1 MGGRLLP
8 TKRAKTTLAHALTL
22 LALPGAAVL
31 GQQQDEV
38 QTPETEVIGHYET
51 GVGTTDA
58 ASAGAVTYKRVE
70 SRPLSRPG
78 EVMELVP
85 GLIISQHSGEG
96 KANQYYLRGYNLDHG
111 TDFAITL
118 DGMPVNMRTHAHGQ
132 GYADI
137 NFLIP
142 ELVERID
149 FRKGPYYAEEG
160 DFASAGAAH
169 LEYFSKLP
177 QAIGSVTIGTDSYQ
191 RAMAA
196 ASPQVGNGNL
206 LMAFEANHYDGPW
219 DLAQDLRKFNGVLR
233 YSQGDRRD
241 GFNVTFMGYDAQWN
255 STDQIPE
262 RAVNQGLIGLYG
274 NIDPTD
280 GGETQRYSLSTNIHR
295 ALGPGQASLDAYVI
309 RYKLDLFSNF
319 TYFLDD
325 PVNGDQF
332 HQADRRTVYGV
343 NPRYA
348 WATKLGGVDMTNT
361 VGLQFRYDD
370 IERVALYGTRERERI
385 ATFVDDKVKEASTGV
400 YIENAATW
408 TSWFR
413 SVLGVRYDYYTF
425 DVDANIPQNSG
436 KADDSIVSPKM
447 SLIFG
452 PWAKTEYFLNA
463 GYGFHS
469 NDARG
474 VTATVAPK
482 EFANG
487 NIVAIEPVTPL
498 VRTKGA
504 EIGVRTEAIRNLQS
518 SLALWYLKQDSELV
532 FSGDAGDTEASFPS
546 RRYGVEWIN
555 YWRPQRWLLVDAEL
569 AWTHARFTEANP
581 DNGGKYIPGALNT
594 VAQVGVTVD
603 NLGPWFGSVQLR
615 YFGPRPLIEDNSVR
629 SDPTTIT
636 NLRVGYIL
644 SKNFRVHLDVLNL
657 FDRKDHD
664 IDYYYPSC
672 LRNELGSAACP
683 LGGGGD
689 GINDIHFHP
698 VEPREFRLSLVGTF

>member
-1 MGGRLLP
+1 VRPLRGRGREALV
-8 TKRAKTTLAHALTL
+8 HALALVAMPMATAA
-22 LALPGAAVL
+22 LA
-31 GQQQDEV
+31 QQTDEV
-38 QTPETEVIGHYET
+38 KTPETEVIGHYET
-51 GVGTTDA
+51 GVGTSDA

-169 LEYFSKLP
+169 LEYFNKLP
-177 QAIGSVTIGTDSYQ
+177 AALGSITIGTDSYQ
-191 RAMAA
+191 RALAA

-206 LMAFEANHYDGPW
+206 LLAVEANHYDGPW
-219 DLAQDLRKFNGVLR
+219 DLAQDLRKFNGVMR
-233 YSQGDRRD
+233 FSQGDRRD
-241 GFNVTFMGYDAQWN
+241 GFNVTLMGYDAKWN
-255 STDQIPE
+255 STDQIAE

-295 ALGPGQASLDAYVI
+295 ELGPGQASLDAYVI
-309 RYKLDLFSNF
+309 RYQLDLFSNF

-332 HQADRRTVYGV
+332 HQKDRRTVYGV

-348 WATKLGGVDMTNT
+348 WATKAGSVDMTNT
-361 VGLQFRYDD
+361 VGLQFRFDD
-370 IERVALYGTRERERI
+370 IDRVALYGTRARERI
-385 ATFVDDKVKEASTGV
+385 ATFLDDKVKEASTGLYV
-400 YIENAATW
+400 ENAATW
-408 TSWFR
+408 TAWFR

-425 DVDANIPQNSG
+425 DVNANLPENSG
-436 KADDSIVSPKM
+436 KADAGIVSPKM

-452 PWAKTEYFLNA
+452 PWARTEYFVNA

-474 VTATVAPK
+474 TTAMLAPK
-482 EFANG
+482 EFAKG
-487 NIVAIEPVTPL
+487 NIVPIEPVTPL

-504 EIGVRTEAIRNLQS
+504 EVGVRTEAIRNLQS

-532 FSGDAGDTEASFPS
+532 FSGDAGDTSASFPS

-555 YWRPQRWLLVDAEL
+555 YWRPQRWLLVDTEL
-569 AWTHARFTEANP
+569 AWTHARFTEPSP

-615 YFGPRPLIEDNSVR
+615 YFGPRPLIEDNSVK
-629 SDPTTIT
+629 SDSTTIT
-636 NLRVGYIL
+636 NLRVGYVL

-672 LRNELGSAACP
+672 LRSELGTAACP
-683 LGGGGD
+683 LAGGGA

-698 VEPREFRLSLVGTF
+698 VEPREFRLTLVGTF